1 MRLAHFLPQNPLI
14 TPRSNSLY
22 ERFSIPIT
30 EKSPIKTVK
39 IRHSSRKLYD
49 VFPEETPYFI
59 VKFPMVRKVR

>member
-1 MRLAHFLPQNPLI
+1 MRLVHCLPQDPRI

-22 ERFSIPIT
+22 ELFSIPIT

-49 VFPEETPYFI
+49 VFSEEAPYFI
-59 VKFPMVRKVR
+59 VQFPMVRKVR